1 MSMYHL
7 LEYSENYSMTSR
19 SLWNYYRDEI
29 NDSAI
34 ESAYNNRI
42 NNNKVITSKSFEYKA
57 KLTRSKPDDNILDA
71 EVFVL
76 YIWVIFGDLMIYHWL
91 IAKKNLICRVQKNV

>member
-71 EVFVL
+71 EDFVL
-76 YIWVIFGDLMIYHWL
+76 YI
-91 IAKKNLICRVQKNV
+91 